1 MLHKYNSKYE
11 FKGEPQMKTLSILA
25 ALLLGASVN
34 FSAHAEQPQGL
45 YIADAES
52 VTEST
57 NNATRLK
64 FNSRRGYRNPAVH
77 NKDRYKADDAWEG
90 TAYIEE
96 QEAKEAQASKRLNR
110 QFRSK
115 RPHID
120 YQFD

>member
-1 MLHKYNSKYE
+1 
-11 FKGEPQMKTLSILA
+11 MKSLSILA
-25 ALLLGASVN
+25 ALLISASVN
-34 FSAHAEQPQGL
+34 ISAHAEQPQGL
-45 YIADAES
+45 YIADAGTA
-52 VTEST
+52 TENV

-64 FNSRRGYRNPAVH
+64 FNSRRGFRNPAVH
-77 NKDRYKADDAWEG
+77 NKDRYNADDAWEG

-96 QEAKEAQASKRLNR
+96 NEAKEEKASKRLNR